1 MYIVE
6 YLAKMKLIAGVN
18 FHAILPVVT
27 LYFAVIM
34 FMYFI
39 AYQTMERQLEELGN
53 RWIAVCKWID
63 DQWLHLQVCGIYI
76 NY

>member
-1 MYIVE
+1 M
-6 YLAKMKLIAGVN
+6 
-18 FHAILPVVT
+18 LPVVA

-63 DQWLHLQVCGIYI
+63 DQWLHLQVCRLYI
-76 NY
+76 N

>member
-1 MYIVE
+1 M
-6 YLAKMKLIAGVN
+6 
-18 FHAILPVVT
+18 LPVVA
-27 LYFAVIM
+27 LYFTVIM

-63 DQWLHLQVCGIYI
+63 DQWLHLQVCRLYKLIVYKELGPLCLWNTTYLS
-76 NY
+76 Y